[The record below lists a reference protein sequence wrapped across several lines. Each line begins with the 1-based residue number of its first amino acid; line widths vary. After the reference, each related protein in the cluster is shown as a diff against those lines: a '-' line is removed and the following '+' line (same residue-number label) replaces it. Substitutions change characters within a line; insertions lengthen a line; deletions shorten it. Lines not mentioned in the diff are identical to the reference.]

1 MIDEEEY
8 LNYILL
14 NERVWKFRVRV
25 LSLTLKGCKKDN
37 KGMPI
42 LKSLRICEREIG
54 DEWIRTIHQFII
66 ETNNSLLNLIELLN
80 DNIDLLG
87 CEFISRI
94 YEPSF
99 PCNFKILTLDYNR
112 FGNEGLNNLLNYLPT
127 NTTLTY
133 LSLNYCDINEKGI
146 PFFEKY
152 IKYITATKTLKKLI

>member
-54 DEWIRTIHQFII
+54 DEGIRTIHQFII

-80 DNIDLLG
+80 DNIASLE
-87 CEFISRI
+87 CEHQEF
-94 YEPSF
+94 
-99 PCNFKILTLDYNR
+99 L
-112 FGNEGLNNLLNYLPT
+112 NLLLYHVTFIFL
-127 NTTLTY
+127 LW
-133 LSLNYCDINEKGI
+133 
-146 PFFEKY
+146 
-152 IKYITATKTLKKLI
+152 